1 MLDTSNSTVL
11 VPSSQED
18 AVATIGRKDR
28 VHLRITSVNA
38 LLLYVVVTIYVRD
51 VPHTSCYL
59 RADDAKGY
67 VVQHAVRHP
76 TEAPFLDVQATVRGL
91 LSPKRFKALLGIQQS
106 KGPIDVLSCGV
117 AVGGCTF
124 YVRDFE
130 DGEFVAVFE
139 DGDRQAR
146 SRASA
151 GDWNALVDAW
161 EAANANYGDAVRVE
175 IAESYFRS
183 RGWMPQGVH
192 IFGSNAAG
200 AN

>member
-11 VPSSQED
+11 VPSSQDD
-18 AVATIGRKDR
+18 AVATIGRQDR
-28 VHLRITSVNA
+28 THLRITSVNA
-38 LLLYVVVTIYVRD
+38 LHMYAVVAIYVRE
-51 VPHTSCYL
+51 VPHSSCYL
-59 RADDAKGY
+59 RADDAEGF

-76 TEAPFLDVQATVRGL
+76 TEAPFLDVQATVRRL
-91 LSPKRFKALLGIQQS
+91 LSPKRFKALVGIQRS

-117 AVGGCTF
+117 AIGGCTF
-124 YVRDFE
+124 SMREFE

-139 DGDRQAR
+139 DGDRQTR

-151 GDWNALVDAW
+151 ADWNALVDAW
-161 EAANANYGDAVRVE
+161 EAANANYGDAARVD

-192 IFGSNAAG
+192 IFGNATG